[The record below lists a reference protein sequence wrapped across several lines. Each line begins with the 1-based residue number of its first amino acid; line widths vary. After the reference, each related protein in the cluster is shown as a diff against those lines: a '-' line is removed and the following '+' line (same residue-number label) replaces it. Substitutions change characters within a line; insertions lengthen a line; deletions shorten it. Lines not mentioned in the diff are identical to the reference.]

1 MQLSA
6 AQLSNWLLEALPE
19 APSVDKA
26 DRCFRLFDLKSLR
39 VGSLEQSGS
48 PPLFGS
54 LAEWFDAQRALY
66 ATKVP
71 SEAVQVLL
79 RVFLEPQQ
87 ALRLGLHH
95 ASFSIDWMSVSE
107 EAAAEPIS
115 GALLRRLG
123 MASRRPRRML
133 LVVMYKAERSRI
145 TQVWAEMDREG
156 LALKKGA
163 QLDDVLVSDCFDRAL
178 NAARRAGATGE
189 LNPIFTNYHSVPV
202 IG

>member
-66 ATKVP
+66 ATGARGGGGSCSRARARAGPRRADGCRGRKSWP
-71 SEAVQVLL
+71 LS
-79 RVFLEPQQ
+79 
-87 ALRLGLHH
+87 
-95 ASFSIDWMSVSE
+95 ASTYVSE
-107 EAAAEPIS
+107 PSPAPRPALARPS
-115 GALLRRLG
+115 PGGAGRGAPHRWPG
-123 MASRRPRRML
+123 SRRR
-133 LVVMYKAERSRI
+133 
-145 TQVWAEMDREG
+145 
-156 LALKKGA
+156 KK
-163 QLDDVLVSDCFDRAL
+163 
-178 NAARRAGATGE
+178 N
-189 LNPIFTNYHSVPV
+189 I
-202 IG
+202 

>member
-26 DRCFRLFDLKSLR
+26 DRCFRLFDLQSLR
-39 VGSLEQSGS
+39 VGSLEQSSS

-79 RVFLEPQQ
+79 RVFLEPHKDK
-87 ALRLGLHH
+87 ARPG
-95 ASFSIDWMSVSE
+95 FSL
-107 EAAAEPIS
+107 APTPRH
-115 GALLRRLG
+115 LLP
-123 MASRRPRRML
+123 S
-133 LVVMYKAERSRI
+133 
-145 TQVWAEMDREG
+145 
-156 LALKKGA
+156 
-163 QLDDVLVSDCFDRAL
+163 
-178 NAARRAGATGE
+178 ARGG
-189 LNPIFTNYHSVPV
+189 
-202 IG
+202 G